1 MMPKPLWFSFMFLS
15 LAFSTANAQPGLSQL
30 QADRG
35 RAEQEKRRALVQKA
49 FNLLDE
55 LLGEAQSLK
64 LPENRVRVHAF
75 AADLLWERDPGRAR
89 ALFVEA
95 GQSLGEMMRSIDVN
109 DPDFYSQ
116 INVPAQLRQEML
128 FMISRRDASLALEFL
143 HATRQPS
150 PPQMDPSHKEADPEL
165 QLELSLA
172 GQIADRDPA
181 RALRM
186 AEENLEKGLSFEITN
201 LLQQLMAQ
209 SPQAGMELGHR
220 LLRKLRPE
228 KLTANRDAAH
238 VALSLL

>member
-89 ALFVEA
+89 AL
-95 GQSLGEMMRSIDVN
+95 
-109 DPDFYSQ
+109 
-116 INVPAQLRQEML
+116 
-128 FMISRRDASLALEFL
+128 
-143 HATRQPS
+143 
-150 PPQMDPSHKEADPEL
+150 
-165 QLELSLA
+165 
-172 GQIADRDPA
+172 
-181 RALRM
+181 
-186 AEENLEKGLSFEITN
+186 
-201 LLQQLMAQ
+201 
-209 SPQAGMELGHR
+209 
-220 LLRKLRPE
+220 
-228 KLTANRDAAH
+228 
-238 VALSLL
+238 